1 MKIKSITLKN
11 FLIHEFL
18 QVEFNQITTIT
29 GPHGSGKTSVL
40 DALCW
45 LITGDINRDPV
56 RRGAKSCQVSV
67 VFESNNGDSQIIAE
81 QSKSLSGSPELKVE
95 GAPGGTNQMRREWL
109 LEWLEM
115 TAEQAKSLLNPG
127 YFLDLPVR
135 DSGGRGK
142 DRLSVIG
149 SILGTDLTIDQLLSW
164 LSEKQSSTNWAKAL
178 KTYLGEFDPNETQSN
193 NKAVV
198 ALRRQ
203 LKREVADA
211 TAALEKYADIDFAII
226 AKKAASE
233 KKLAELKTQ
242 YEKLLEFRGAAGN
255 AQQIER
261 AKVRIAEIEK
271 MLAKP
276 DHSEEILDIEA
287 ELEAVESDYGSLQDQ
302 DREVYSDLSGSSSAF
317 SRAKKELEKI
327 ESLPDECPTCGGK
340 ITEAKRKKAV
350 KPIQEEFEARQ
361 SEVIA
366 LEKAQAEI
374 KAALEKV
381 GNKRDD
387 LIEKSNG
394 LKAETFSGDAEAL
407 IKEADELRV
416 FLESVSDSGREV
428 TEATISDVKDRIE
441 KGTAYLSKI
450 TEAEKAA
457 AAKSGVEET
466 LQEKQDELQTVEIL
480 CQAFDVKGAKAELM
494 REALDQLNEE
504 VERFAGLLPFGKVEF
519 ITEIDGKETFE
530 IFVNGH
536 PEASFSHAQR
546 KAISTAFQLAF
557 CSLSEFP
564 LVLDNADFFRE
575 PLEGMVKRMLFTA
588 KDELQ
593 IVILSAVN
601 AGHQNGHALPEFVTA
616 LNLEGVQ
623 L

>member
-211 TAALEKYADIDFAII
+211 TAALEKYADIDFSII
-226 AKKAASE
+226 SKKAASE
-233 KKLAELKTQ
+233 KRLKELEEQ
-242 YEKLLEFRGAAGN
+242 YAKLLEFRGAAGN

-261 AKVRIAEIEK
+261 AKVRIAEIEE
-271 MLAKP
+271 MLSKP
-276 DHSEEILDIEA
+276 DHSEEVYN
-287 ELEAVESDYGSLQDQ
+287 LESESESLQDKHIKLQ
-302 DREVYSDLSGSSSAF
+302 SQFAEINGDIRSAKEALE
-317 SRAKKELEKI
+317 RAKADLLKA
-327 ESLPDECPTCGGK
+327 ESLGDNCPTCGAK
-340 ITEAKRKKAV
+340 ITAAKKKKALDPA
-350 KPIQEEFEARQ
+350 KDEIAARE
-361 SEVIA
+361 SEIKA
-366 LEKAQAEI
+366 LEKSKIE
-374 KAALEKV
+374 
-381 GNKRDD
+381 
-387 LIEKSNG
+387 IEKSIKQISG
-394 LKAETFSGDAEAL
+394 SIEIADDKREKLQAETFSGDAEAL
-407 IKEADELRV
+407 IKEADELRA
-416 FLESVSDSGREV
+416 FLETVSESGREV
-428 TEATISDVKDRIE
+428 TEATISDVTASIE
-441 KGTAYLSKI
+441 KGKAYIFKI
-450 TEAEKAA
+450 SEAEKAA
-457 AAKSGVEET
+457 AAKSGIEET
-466 LQEKQDELQTVEIL
+466 LQEKQDELQTIETL

-564 LVLDNADFFRE
+564 VVLDNADFFRE

-601 AGHQNGHALPEFVTA
+601 AGHQNGNALPEFVTA

-623 L
+623 